1 MVPFRDGG
9 ALPLTNAQGERYEI
23 DLRKLPQSDEQPAS
37 VTEGMQRPGME
48 QR

>member
-9 ALPLTNAQGERYEI
+9 ALPLTNADGERYEI
-23 DLRKLPQSDEQPAS
+23 DLRKLPQSERQEPT
-37 VTEGMQRPGME
+37 VTEGMQRPGMG